1 MTSFRYVPSEESGNV
16 PPLSKQF
23 GALVAAFQTL
33 DTNRQGFFPKD
44 ILLHILTTKGSRK
57 LDPEF
62 VERVLDEVALGG
74 RVYYKDICQLFKDTS
89 IKAESV
95 LNEEQIGEAS
105 KSVGLTDEDKEFV
118 KPFDLLEETS
128 DPLQESKQTLFTETS
143 ESSPSLG
150 QDSVSTPMQRPD
162 SASAQQTEI
171 PILMIPISETIDG
184 STDIEATSEIKDY
197 DAIIN
202 AIPDEATL
210 DNDAGSQE
218 NIPELL
224 LASTSHN

>member
-1 MTSFRYVPSEESGNV
+1 MTSFRYVPSEESDSIA
-16 PPLSKQF
+16 PLSKRHF
-23 GALVAAFQTL
+23 GSLIAAFQTL

-62 VERVLDEVALGG
+62 VEKVLNEVALGG

-95 LNEEQIGEAS
+95 LNEKQTSEAS
-105 KSVGLTDEDKEFV
+105 KSVGLTDKEFV
-118 KPFDLLEETS
+118 EPFDLPEELS
-128 DPLQESKQTLFTETS
+128 DPLQESKQTIFSETS
-143 ESSPSLG
+143 DSSPSLG
-150 QDSVSTPMQRPD
+150 QDFVSTPTQRPG
-162 SASAQQTEI
+162 SASGEQANI
-171 PILMIPISETIDG
+171 PTVMMPISETIDG

-202 AIPDEATL
+202 ANPDEASL
-210 DNDAGSQE
+210 DNDVGSQE
-218 NIPELL
+218 NIPEIL